1 MHAPWAGLMLV
12 LWAALQYAAPDL
24 VAQTSSG
31 VVSPFQSTAQ
41 PMGLSIVGPVMTA
54 GSDAAAQQ
62 FQAALPGMVDF
73 IHTFLP
79 EYQNNLNSPVVHAI
93 NPANLTLSTLS
104 NVRAYFAYEGAGYH
118 NTIGFN
124 TSGVGVSSGNP
135 QVIFPD
141 ASSSLNYGG
150 IGTGVR
156 SASEPLLAGDFV
168 NLGNFNAGTTLDFF
182 LIANGA
188 YGGNTVFSTTGTGS
202 QNPDGLNHNAAF
214 SPSFWGVA
222 NSPYVFIAFEDLL
235 GGGDKDFNDTIIAL
249 NIGNVNA
256 TAMSSMSALLAT
268 PEPATWLTLGG
279 LVTVTIYAKRRSF
292 GPATVTAA
300 ARGA

>member
-1 MHAPWAGLMLV
+1 MLV
-12 LWAALQYAAPDL
+12 LSVSLKYAAPDL
-24 VAQTSSG
+24 AAQISGG
-31 VVSPFQSTAQ
+31 VVSPVQSTAK
-41 PMGLSIVGPVMTA
+41 PMGLSIVGPVMAA

-62 FQAALPGMVDF
+62 FQTTLPGMVDF
-73 IHTFLP
+73 IRTYLP
-79 EYQNNLNSPVVHAI
+79 EYRNNLNSPLAFSI
-93 NPANLTLSTLS
+93 DPSKLTLSTLS
-104 NVRAYFAYEGAGYH
+104 DVRAYFAYEGAGYH

-124 TSGVGVSSGNP
+124 TTGVGVSSGNP

-150 IGTGVR
+150 SGTGVR

-168 NLGNFNAGTTLDFF
+168 NLGTFNAGTSLDFF

-202 QNPDGLNHNAAF
+202 QNPDGLNHTAAF

-222 NSPYVFIAFEDLL
+222 NSPYVFISFEDLL
-235 GGGDKDFNDTIIAL
+235 GGGDKDFNDTIIAI

>member
-1 MHAPWAGLMLV
+1 MLV
-12 LWAALQYAAPDL
+12 LSVALQYATPAPA
-24 VAQTSSG
+24 AQTSSG

-41 PMGLSIVGPVMTA
+41 PLGLNIVGPVMAA

-62 FQAALPGMVDF
+62 FQTTLPGMVDF
-73 IHTFLP
+73 IRTYLP
-79 EYQNNLNSPVVHAI
+79 EYRNNLNSPLAFSI
-93 NPANLTLSTLS
+93 DPSKLTLSTLS
-104 NVRAYFAYEGAGYH
+104 DVRAYFAYEGAGYH

-150 IGTGVR
+150 SGTGVR

-168 NLGNFNAGTTLDFF
+168 NLGTFNAGTSLDFF

-188 YGGNTVFSTTGTGS
+188 YGGNTVFSTTGT
-202 QNPDGLNHNAAF
+202 QNPDGINHVATF
-214 SPSFWGVA
+214 TPTFWGVA
-222 NSPYVFIAFEDLL
+222 NSPYLFISYEDLL

-249 NIGNVNA
+249 DIGAANVMSM
-256 TAMSSMSALLAT
+256 TAMSALMAT

-279 LVTVTIYAKRRSF
+279 LVAVAIYAKRRSF
-292 GPATVTAA
+292 GQATVTAA
-300 ARGA
+300 SLGA

>member
-1 MHAPWAGLMLV
+1 MLV
-12 LWAALQYAAPDL
+12 LSVALQYAAPVL
-24 VAQTSSG
+24 AAQTSSG
-31 VVSPFQSTAQ
+31 VVSPVQSTAR

-73 IHTFLP
+73 IRTYLP
-79 EYQNNLNSPVVHAI
+79 EYRNNLNSPLAFAI
-93 NPANLTLSTLS
+93 DPSRLTLSTLS
-104 NVRAYFAYEGAGYH
+104 DVRAYFAYEGAGYH

-150 IGTGVR
+150 SGTGVR

-168 NLGNFNAGTTLDFF
+168 NLGTFNAGTTLDFF

-188 YGGNTVFSTTGTGS
+188 YGGNTVFSTTGT
-202 QNPDGLNHNAAF
+202 QNPDGINHVATF
-214 SPSFWGVA
+214 TPTFWGVA
-222 NSPYVFIAFEDLL
+222 NSPYLFISYEDLL

-249 NIGNVNA
+249 DIGAANVMA
-256 TAMSSMSALLAT
+256 MTAMSALMAT

-279 LVTVTIYAKRRSF
+279 LVAVTIWARRRSLSQ
-292 GPATVTAA
+292 PAVSAA